1 MGKPTMDDRLTSV
14 LVTDIRTV
22 LEKHGYRLPPG
33 SDYIHELVM
42 ARVDVALR
50 NLIEVFEGRTA

>member
-1 MGKPTMDDRLTSV
+1 MGKPTMDDRITSV
-14 LVTDIRTV
+14 LVADIRTV

>member
-1 MGKPTMDDRLTSV
+1 MGKPTMEDRITSV
-14 LVTDIRTV
+14 LVADIRTV
-22 LEKHGYRLPPG
+22 LEKHGYQLPPG

>member
-1 MGKPTMDDRLTSV
+1 MGNPT
-14 LVTDIRTV
+14 TDERFAPHLIAEVQTV

-42 ARVDVALR
+42 ARVDLAIR
-50 NLIEVFEGRTA
+50 NLVEVFEGRTA